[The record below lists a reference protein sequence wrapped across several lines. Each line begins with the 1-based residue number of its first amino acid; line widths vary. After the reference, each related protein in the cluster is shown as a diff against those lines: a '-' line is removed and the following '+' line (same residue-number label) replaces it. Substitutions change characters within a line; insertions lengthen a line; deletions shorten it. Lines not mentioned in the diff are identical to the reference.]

1 MDKELTV
8 PKWVLIVR
16 PKKSKCLKNIQ
27 PKMSVQAQK
36 FENFEISSLWVSV
49 VRDSEQLHSGVFY
62 FFMLN
67 GHEQPSGYNG
77 DNLISE
83 GTLLIFY
90 MHMSFKSNLF
100 NLI

>member
-1 MDKELTV
+1 MENMNKELTI

-83 GTLLIFY
+83 GTLLYFL
-90 MHMSFKSNLF
+90 HAFVFQK
-100 NLI
+100 